1 MGARA
6 DDLTVI
12 DNDDLVGLSGIRNPL
27 CNNNDGCITRY
38 LSQRCVDFGVGVHVK
53 CGERVVEHI
62 DGRTSDDRSGYR
74 QPLALYLAAA
84 LMIWAQARLLNLTVQ
99 KTMVRLRTDVEDK
112 VHRLPLSYFDG
123 QQRGELLSR
132 VTNDIDNLQSSLSM
146 TISQLVTSILTM
158 VAVLAMMVSISGLLA
173 LITLLTVPLSLL
185 VTRAITRRSQP
196 LFVAHWTSTGRLNAH
211 LEETYSGFT
220 VVKTFGHQA
229 AARERFHELN
239 DDV

>member
-74 QPLALYLAAA
+74 QPLALPAGEVDTTLGDT
-84 LMIWAQARLLNLTVQ
+84 RLQPVCLYKAVGRGDPQ
-99 KTMVRLRTDVEDK
+99 
-112 VHRLPLSYFDG
+112 RLPHL
-123 QQRGELLSR
+123 
-132 VTNDIDNLQSSLSM
+132 
-146 TISQLVTSILTM
+146 
-158 VAVLAMMVSISGLLA
+158 
-173 LITLLTVPLSLL
+173 LL
-185 VTRAITRRSQP
+185 VTT
-196 LFVAHWTSTGRLNAH
+196 W
-211 LEETYSGFT
+211 SGPPP
-220 VVKTFGHQA
+220 
-229 AARERFHELN
+229 
-239 DDV
+239 